1 MTLLVQPKKK
11 KIFIALCLLCWP
23 WHIVLDMKIRM
34 SALIVPSFCIHGFAR
49 ELYFEE

>member
-11 KIFIALCLLCWP
+11 DSLHCALLCWP
-23 WHIVLDMKIRM
+23 WHIVLDMKIMM